1 MENIEIAQKINNM
14 AKELVKNKIAT
25 NYEEACRQAETMIVG
40 KVDRKEEAQKT
51 ENEELNKDVR
61 KLTVATRDIAQ
72 EIVKLRGDLTKF
84 NEEINSIRNDVN
96 SIKSKMYKMSA
107 ESRVSEEIRKDE
119 PERIVSKEDAAK
131 EHITKM
137 SQPKEPE
144 KVDLSIE
151 NIFYYGDKKHG

>member
-1 MENIEIAQKINNM
+1 MENIEIAQKINNL

-40 KVDRKEEAQKT
+40 KVEKKEEVQNK
-51 ENEELNKDVR
+51 ENEELSKDVR
-61 KLTVATRDIAQ
+61 KLNVATRDIAQ
-72 EIVKLRGDLTKF
+72 EIMKLRDDLGKF
-84 NEEINSIRNDVN
+84 QQEFNSIRDEVN
-96 SIKSKMYKMSA
+96 SLKSKMFKMSA
-107 ESRVSEEIRKDE
+107 DNRVREEMKKEE

-151 NIFYYGDKKHG
+151 NIFYYGDKKHV